1 MNPFSGTYKG
11 LGRDVELVLRLDI
24 DGNSPLN
31 MLSGEL
37 NQSVELKQYNYF
49 NLRQHSFI
57 GDDIL
62 RDEKGNSLMITTP
75 IRFYRLP
82 ELTGTMEVEMR
93 ASSAVARVE
102 LTGYGYHN
110 HMLTFSLE
118 KTSNYFRSVRLEV
131 DLEKGTTYPGS
142 YKPWETD
149 SINIPAGMSPEPI
162 NIQRAYQRAGIEMI
176 VHPHHST
183 IPNADTGVDG
193 RWTSAELHA
202 AMMNYFS
209 LVANEPSWNV
219 YLMVGERFV
228 NPGVSGIMFD
238 STDPLP
244 RQGAAIFYSHYRN
257 LPPGIKE
264 RNFVRT
270 AVHEIGHAMN
280 LLHSFQKGVFSEF
293 GFGDNPFMMPRSDS
307 LSYMNY
313 PWRYPH
319 GHNKPPGWDGTPDYW
334 SRFNFNFDATE
345 LMHLRHHDRSEVI
358 FGGEAF
364 GIHGH
369 NRVANLE
376 HPEITKSNE
385 QSPLTLELRG
395 KRVKEE
401 EVRAF
406 ELMEPVHLELKMA
419 CKGEQEVNVI
429 DQLDPNKGVVGI
441 YIQRPSGDVVQFR
454 PLMTMCQEKIP
465 ETILKPRVPLY
476 QDIHLTFG
484 KEGFYFQEPGVYL
497 IRAVYLGGESRT
509 SYSNV
514 LSLRVAAPRTAEQD
528 HLAANF
534 FDPIN
539 GHLLAVGPSGSAQF
553 TRNID
558 FFRELVEKMPDTA
571 VSKTLAAY
579 LGMVDGIPFKDVR
592 HRQTIEGGIPIRQ
605 SVMTCT
611 KPDSKQALKYLDQAL
626 AKSESVFQGLPN
638 LETRQLWIDRAHI
651 HEACGDIKLARET
664 IDQACEFV
672 KETIVSNEALRR
684 REIMRMETIKNE
696 LGGIRSAVA

>member
-1 MNPFSGTYKG
+1 MSPISGTYQG
-11 LGRDVELVLRLDI
+11 VGGDVELVLRLDI

-37 NQSVELKQYNYF
+37 NQSVELKQFNYF
-49 NLRQHSFI
+49 NLREHSFI
-57 GDDIL
+57 GDDIS
-62 RDEKGNSLMITTP
+62 REDRGNSLIITTS

-82 ELTGTMEVEMR
+82 ELTGTMEVELR

-118 KTSNYFRSVRLEV
+118 KTSSYFRTVRLEV
-131 DLEKGTTYPGS
+131 DLENGTQYPGP
-142 YKPWETD
+142 YEPWHSNPE
-149 SINIPAGMSPEPI
+149 NVPAGMSPEPI
-162 NIQRAYQRAGIEMI
+162 TIQRAYQRAGIEMI
-176 VHPHHST
+176 VHPNHSN
-183 IPNADTGVDG
+183 IPNADAGVDG

-209 LVANEPSWNV
+209 LVSNEPTWNV

-257 LPPGIKE
+257 LPDGIKE

-280 LLHSFQKGVFSEF
+280 LLHSFQKGVFSEL

-319 GHNKPPGWDGTPDYW
+319 GHNMPTGWDGTPDYW
-334 SRFNFNFDATE
+334 SRFDFNFDPTE

-369 NRVANLE
+369 NRVTTLE
-376 HPEITKSNE
+376 HPEITQSNN
-385 QSPLTLELRG
+385 QSPVTLELRG
-395 KRVKEE
+395 KRVKDQ

-419 CKGEQEVNVI
+419 CKGNQEVSIVN
-429 DQLDPNKGVVGI
+429 QLDPNEGVVGI
-441 YIQRPSGDVVQFR
+441 YVERPTGEVVQFR
-454 PLMTMCQEKIP
+454 PLMTQCLEKTP
-465 ETILKPRVPLY
+465 EAILKPGLPLY

-484 KEGFYFQEPGVYL
+484 KEGFYFQEPGTYL
-497 IRAVYLGGESRT
+497 IRAVYLGGERRT
-509 SYSNV
+509 CYSNV
-514 LSLRVAAPRTAEQD
+514 LSLRVAAPRTMEQE
-528 HLAANF
+528 HLAADF

-553 TRNID
+553 TSNID
-558 FFRELVEKMPDTA
+558 FFREVVEKLPDTA

-592 HRQTIEGGIPIRQ
+592 HEQTVENGIPIRQ
-605 SVMTCT
+605 SIMTCT

-626 AKSESVFQGLPN
+626 ATSDSIYQGIPN
-638 LETRQLWIDRAHI
+638 LESRQLWIDLAHI
-651 HEACGDIKLARET
+651 HEASGDIKQAKET
-664 IDQACEFV
+664 IDLACEFV
-672 KETIVSNEALRR
+672 QQTIVSNEALRR

-696 LGGIRSAVA
+696 LGGAEIAAA